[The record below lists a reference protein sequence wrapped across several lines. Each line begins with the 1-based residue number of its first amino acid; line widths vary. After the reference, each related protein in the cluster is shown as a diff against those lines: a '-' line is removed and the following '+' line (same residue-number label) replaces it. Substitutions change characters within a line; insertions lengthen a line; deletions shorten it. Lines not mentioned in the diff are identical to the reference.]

1 MSGGNA
7 PLRWA
12 QTRALMR
19 SDFDRALALVGHPRS
34 VVMRAFWFIQPNCLA
49 MWLYRLSRHLH
60 VNGWRRLAMVV
71 FTIKNYTTRI
81 EIPPSTEIGPQCLL
95 GHAPISLNG
104 RIGARFTFYGNGGI
118 GGGFGEEDI
127 GGGPGLP
134 VIGDD
139 VVMAVRAMVLGP
151 VHIGDGARLGPSC
164 TVMRDMPPGSVA
176 AAPPARISGGVT
188 RDDPPESAP

>member
-1 MSGGNA
+1 M
-7 PLRWA
+7 LRPSKPI
-12 QTRALMR
+12 R
-19 SDFDRALALVGHPRS
+19 
-34 VVMRAFWFIQPNCLA
+34 
-49 MWLYRLSRHLH
+49 
-60 VNGWRRLAMVV
+60 
-71 FTIKNYTTRI
+71 
-81 EIPPSTEIGPQCLL
+81 EIPPSTEIGSHCLL

-139 VVMAVRAMVLGP
+139 VVMAVRSMVLGP
-151 VHIGDGARLGPSC
+151 VHIGNGAKLGPSC

-176 AAPPARISGGVT
+176 AAPPTRITGGTVP
-188 RDDPPESAP
+188 DGDGAPE